1 MYKVYLDNNLL
12 YHSNMTEEFP
22 LAEAKIEQ
30 EVNKAGTFNFTI
42 YENNPLYNGIHKMK
56 SIVKI
61 YDDAYR
67 LFRGRVLNATRG
79 IHNELHIVCEG
90 ELAFLVDTRVRPYSF
105 EGTAEEYFKFLVT
118 SHNEQVESEKQFN
131 VGICTVIAPNNYIIQ
146 ANADYPNT
154 FDELNDKLVNVLGGY
169 LWTREEQDGVYIDY
183 LADFEM
189 GNVQKIEF
197 GENLLDIE
205 EVVKGQD
212 IATAI
217 IPLGCKLKDEDGN
230 ETGERLTISDVN
242 DGLDY
247 VFHQEAVEKYGYIFK
262 TIEFEDV
269 TLPGELKTKG
279 EEELASTIHLTQTIE
294 LSAVDLHALD
304 LSIESFRI
312 GRYTFVESKLHN
324 FSEQFL
330 TRKISVNL
338 LNPAESILCLGD
350 EKQTFVDKQ
359 VNNNKVVNSYIGKVE
374 SEYKGAVSEAIH
386 FLENLT
392 TSKIEQSADEI
403 ILEVGSTYYTKG
415 DVAGIVKEL
424 ESTITQ
430 TAENINIEIAAL
442 DKDLQDRFNLITK
455 YFTFNVNGL
464 IIGQVDNPYKVI
476 IDNDRYSMTVNEI
489 EVLWIDGTTGEV
501 HTPEITITKKMTKMG
516 YVEETDEE
524 GRLNCIWAG
533 DE

>member
-12 YHSNMTEEFP
+12 YHSNLAEEYP
-22 LAEAKIEQ
+22 LVEAKIEQ

-42 YENNPLYNGIHKMK
+42 YENNPLYNELYKMK

-61 YDDAYR
+61 YDDTYR
-67 LFRGRVLNATRG
+67 VFRGRILNATRG
-79 IHNELHIVCEG
+79 MYNELHVVCEG

-105 EGTAEEYFKFLVT
+105 EGTVEEYFHFLVA
-118 SHNEQVESEKQFN
+118 SHNEQVEPEKQFRI
-131 VGICTVIAPNNYIIQ
+131 GRCTVTASNNHIIQ

-154 FDELNDKLVNVLGGY
+154 FDELKNGLLNVLGGY

-183 LADFEM
+183 LAEFE
-189 GNVQKIEF
+189 GINSQKIEF
-197 GENLLDIE
+197 GENLLDFE
-205 EVVKGQD
+205 EAIKGQN

-217 IPLGCKLKDEDGN
+217 IPLGCKLKDDNGN
-230 ETGERLTISDVN
+230 ETEERLTISDVN
-242 DGLDY
+242 EGLDY
-247 VFHQEAVEKYGYIFK
+247 VFHQNAVEKYGYIFK
-262 TIEFEDV
+262 TVEFEDV
-269 TLPGELKTKG
+269 TLPEELKTKG
-279 EEELASTIHLTQTIE
+279 EQELASTIHLAQTIE

-304 LSIESFRI
+304 LSIESFKI
-312 GRYTFVESKLHN
+312 GNYTFVESKPHN
-324 FSEQFL
+324 FSDQFL
-330 TRKISVNL
+330 TRKISINL
-338 LNPAESILCLGD
+338 LNPADSTLCLGD

-359 VNNNKVVNSYIGKVE
+359 VDNNNDVNSYIGKVE
-374 SEYKGAVSEAIH
+374 LKYKETVNEAIR

-392 TSKIEQSADEI
+392 TSKIEQSADKI
-403 ILEVGSTYYTKG
+403 ILEVGSICYTKG
-415 DVAGIVKEL
+415 DVEDIVKKL

-430 TAENINIEIAAL
+430 TAEKMNIEIVAL
-442 DKDLQDRFNLITK
+442 DKDLQDKFNLITK
-455 YFTFNVNGL
+455 YFTFNVDGL
-464 IIGQVDNPYKVI
+464 TIGQVNNPYKVI

-489 EVLWIDGTTGEV
+489 EVLWIDGVTGEV